1 MNTERLNQDEQLR
14 NTSGENPLENMPS
27 FEEHMQNM
35 EKAPK
40 LTGEDGKTLAGISK
54 KLGFDKLD
62 DILSHSIRLEE
73 VQETVT
79 ESLGDAFEG
88 LRKCAGDDPKA
99 IVVCKEVCEHVKKLG
114 KDGKIGADVAKV
126 WLNPSLLLPPIGTS
140 AAAKIYDA
148 VEERQGDRMSE
159 EQQTTINETLLKMA
173 KRYPKEDIEVQG
185 NFGLS
190 PVIDE
195 DSILKQK
202 VGFIHFNDRKQGS
215 GVDMRCYITLN
226 PDKKDQ
232 ALKAWYESVAQ
243 SGAKDS
249 LYYKVGIQD
258 EHIDDIVIYRSDA
271 VADDALK
278 KALELFSER
287 SAADGLV
294 ADDETIPTGRKIA
307 AGIAIAPETK
317 YANKYLKATEAR
329 KYSYNQFIARMM
341 ELSACIATTR
351 MENGQIR
358 YAKDY
363 DGVRT
368 GKMHSTKNRDFRREM
383 RGAFREFMMLAK
395 INPDTMLPVEYG
407 DSLPK
412 WAQLEK

>member
-1 MNTERLNQDEQLR
+1 
-14 NTSGENPLENMPS
+14 
-27 FEEHMQNM
+27 
-35 EKAPK
+35 
-40 LTGEDGKTLAGISK
+40 
-54 KLGFDKLD
+54 
-62 DILSHSIRLEE
+62 
-73 VQETVT
+73 
-79 ESLGDAFEG
+79 
-88 LRKCAGDDPKA
+88 
-99 IVVCKEVCEHVKKLG
+99 
-114 KDGKIGADVAKV
+114 
-126 WLNPSLLLPPIGTS
+126 
-140 AAAKIYDA
+140 
-148 VEERQGDRMSE
+148 
-159 EQQTTINETLLKMA
+159 LKMA

-195 DSILKQK
+195 NSILKQK

-232 ALKAWYESVAQ
+232 ALKAWYESVAE

-258 EHIDDIVIYRSDA
+258 EHIDDIVINRSNA